1 MPSQLTGFHGVAC
14 RGEALLDVFDRQ
26 YGTEYV
32 AAEEAARAARRGLW
46 GGSFETPSDWRKE
59 RRIEQL
65 QQSLS
70 RDRKQRVA
78 QGDSDRLEDVQG
90 GRVSEPLSAQ
100 GCSSTEATSLGA
112 KLSALCKRLVGGG
125 SSASSAL
132 SSKPTQGSSG
142 TAADAVVA
150 ALGRA
155 RNLPPAPDCVI
166 KGNISSSSRGKI
178 YHVPGGAAYEKT
190 QIDLSAGERWFC
202 TEEEAQAA
210 GWRKA
215 KS

>member
-1 MPSQLTGFHGVAC
+1 MESH
-14 RGEALLDVFDRQ
+14 RQ
-26 YGTEYV
+26 YGTDYV

-46 GGSFETPSDWRKE
+46 SGSFETPSEWRKE

-70 RDRKQRVA
+70 RDRKLRTAA
-78 QGDSDRLEDVQG
+78 QGADKPKVMRTGGDSGTSAGEDCA
-90 GRVSEPLSAQ
+90 SPEE
-100 GCSSTEATSLGA
+100 TTLGA
-112 KLSALCKRLVGGG
+112 QLSALCRRLVG
-125 SSASSAL
+125 SSQQPSAAASSTA
-132 SSKPTQGSSG
+132 SSG
-142 TAADAVVA
+142 SRQSAADAVVA
-150 ALGRA
+150 ALGTS
-155 RNLPPAPDCVI
+155 NSLPPAPDCVI

-178 YHVPGGAAYEKT
+178 YHVPGGAAYDKT

-210 GWRKA
+210 GWRRA